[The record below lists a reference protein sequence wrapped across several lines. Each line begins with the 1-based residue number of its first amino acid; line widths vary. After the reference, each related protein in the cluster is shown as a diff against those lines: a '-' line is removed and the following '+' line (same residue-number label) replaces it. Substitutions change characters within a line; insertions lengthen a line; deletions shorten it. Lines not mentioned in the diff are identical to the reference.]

1 MPAAV
6 SSPIPAVL
14 LKLGPLDA
22 GRVADLRPYLDSV
35 PDPRSRRGRWY
46 PLTAVLLVCA
56 FAVLSG
62 AKSIDELAEW
72 GERASTTLL
81 AAIGIR
87 RHPHLWRRS
96 PSPATI
102 GRILGAL
109 DGDLLDRAVGTYLAD
124 QHRTATGAATTGR
137 LRVVAVDGKALK
149 GSARLT
155 SPRRHLLSAVTH
167 GTVVTLAQ
175 AEVGTKTNET
185 THFRPLLASLDLAD
199 AVVTFD
205 ALHSVKA
212 NISWLVQDKK
222 AHYIAV
228 IKTNQP
234 AAHRQ
239 LAALPWR
246 DIAVQHTSSGSG
258 HGRTESRS
266 IKTCGIADELGGIA
280 FPHAR
285 LAIRVHRRRKQ
296 SGKRETRESVY
307 AVTSLD
313 AHQTSPADLAAAI
326 RGHWGVE
333 NSSHH
338 IRDVTFAEDASTV
351 HTGTAPRAMAT
362 LRNLAIG
369 VLKTLG
375 ADNIAKTTRA
385 LRDHPERALPLL
397 GITNNRDRPPY
408 IGDLAYCSVRYAFR
422 SNSPEF

>member
-14 LKLGPLDA
+14 VKLGPLDA

-46 PLTAVLLVCA
+46 SLTAILLVCA
-56 FAVLSG
+56 CAALSG
-62 AKSIDELAEW
+62 ARSIEELAEW
-72 GERASTTLL
+72 GERAPNTLL
-81 AAIGIR
+81 AVIGVR
-87 RHPHLWRRS
+87 RHLLSWRRT
-96 PSPATI
+96 PSSATI
-102 GRILGAL
+102 GRVLGAV
-109 DGDLLDRAVGTYLAD
+109 DGDALDRAVGAYLAD
-124 QHRTATGAATTGR
+124 RHRAATEPAVAPAASASGR
-137 LRVVAVDGKALK
+137 RRVIAVDGKALK

-155 SPRRHLLSAVTH
+155 SARRHLLSAVTH
-167 GTVVTLAQ
+167 GCVVTLAQ
-175 AEVGTKTNET
+175 AEVGAKTNET
-185 THFRPLLASLDLAD
+185 THFRPLLAPLDLAG

-212 NISWLVQDKK
+212 NISWLVEAKK

-234 AAHRQ
+234 TAHGQ
-239 LAALPWR
+239 LAALPWG
-246 DIAVQHTSSGSG
+246 DIAVQHTASASG
-258 HGRTESRS
+258 HGRQESRS

-285 LAIRVHRRRKQ
+285 LAIRIHRRRRQ
-296 SGKRETRESVY
+296 TGKRETRESVY
-307 AVTSLD
+307 ALTSLD
-313 AHQTSPADLAAAI
+313 AHQTSPSELAAAI

-351 HTGTAPRAMAT
+351 HAGTAPRAMAT

-369 VLKTLG
+369 ALKTLG

-385 LRDHPERALPLL
+385 IRDNPERALPLL
-397 GITNNRDRPPY
+397 GITNIPDAS
-408 IGDLAYCSVRYAFR
+408 GT
-422 SNSPEF
+422 